1 MLLLLLTLL
10 LLLPL
15 AMLLWRPRSQDA
27 RQSWLVRL
35 QHRVAWGAL
44 RWAAAWQQKRLAQ
57 STLHAGQS
65 QQQALRRCLR
75 RAQGPHCPL
84 RGSTDISTFRN
95 HLPLTKASQAQE
107 EESGEQPLPPTSN
120 RYHGE
125 ASLQATLLGLAALN
139 KAYPEVLAPGG
150 TARVTASS
158 PWPYPLPW
166 PWHALGQVSPPGA
179 KDPRILL
186 LEALR
191 SPGLRAL
198 EAGTAAEL
206 LDVFL
211 DLEAHGEEL
220 AEAIAAGNPGAP
232 LPRRAAELREALE
245 QGTRGL
251 ALRLWP
257 KLQVVVTLDAG
268 GQAEAVAALGALW
281 CQGLT
286 FFSPAYAASGG
297 VLGLSL
303 WPEQPHG
310 LYLLPPGAPFI
321 ELLPLKEGTWEEA
334 TPAVLLA
341 EAQKGKE
348 YELVLT
354 NHASL
359 TRCRLGDVVQVASV
373 YNQCP
378 VVKFICRLGQT
389 LSVRGEV
396 TGEDVFSE
404 ALSRA
409 VGQWPGAKLLDH
421 GWVESRIL
429 DSSEGSAPHYEV
441 FVALK
446 GLRNLSEENRD
457 KVNRRQGQD
466 TTECP
471 LHSAHCPV
479 CHGEVGEGGEP
490 PWSSGKG
497 GLSPTDTHV
506 HMKLLATHTLGTA
519 VRASPTCH
527 PAPHQPHLSCSV
539 PSLTTAFRKPPLAT
553 STCGS
558 GAAWAPPKST

>member
-1 MLLLLLTLL
+1 MLLLLLSLL

-15 AMLLWRPRSQDA
+15 AVLLWRPRSWDA

-65 QQQALRRCLR
+65 QQQALRRCLHG
-75 RAQGPHCPL
+75 AQGPRCTL

-107 EESGEQPLPPTSN
+107 EESGGQPLPPTSN
-120 RYHGE
+120 WYHGE

-166 PWHALGQVSPPGA
+166 PWHALGQMSPTGA

-198 EAGTAAEL
+198 EAGTATEL

-321 ELLPLKEGTWEEA
+321 ELLPLKEGTREEA
-334 TPAVLLA
+334 TPTVLLP

-359 TRCRLGDVVQVASV
+359 TRCRLGDVVQVVSV

-389 LSVRGEV
+389 LSVRGED

-404 ALSRA
+404 ALGRA

-457 KVNRRQGQD
+457 K
-466 TTECP
+466 P
-471 LHSAHCPV
+471 
-479 CHGEVGEGGEP
+479 
-490 PWSSGKG
+490 
-497 GLSPTDTHV
+497 
-506 HMKLLATHTLGTA
+506 HTP
-519 VRASPTCH
+519 RAQPC
-527 PAPHQPHLSCSV
+527 APHPHAAQPHT
-539 PSLTTAFRKPPLAT
+539 SLT
-553 STCGS
+553 
-558 GAAWAPPKST
+558 

>member
-232 LPRRAAELREALE
+232 LPRRAAELQEALE

-446 GLRNLSEENRD
+446 GLRNLSEENRGKLD
-457 KVNRRQGQD
+457 HCLQETSARYKHLRFRGSMGPAQVHLVGQG
-466 TTECP
+466 
-471 LHSAHCPV
+471 
-479 CHGEVGEGGEP
+479 
-490 PWSSGKG
+490 
-497 GLSPTDTHV
+497 
-506 HMKLLATHTLGTA
+506 
-519 VRASPTCH
+519 
-527 PAPHQPHLSCSV
+527 
-539 PSLTTAFRKPPLAT
+539 AFRELRAALAACPSAPFPPEMPRVLRHRSLAQCLQRRVV
-553 STCGS
+553 S
-558 GAAWAPPKST
+558 

>member
-15 AMLLWRPRSQDA
+15 AMLLWRPQSRDA
-27 RQSWLVRL
+27 RRSWLVRL
-35 QHRVAWGAL
+35 QHCVTWGAL

-65 QQQALRRCLR
+65 QQQALRWCLR
-75 RAQGPHCPL
+75 GVQGPRCPL
-84 RGSTDISTFRN
+84 RGSTDITTFRN

-107 EESGEQPLPPTSN
+107 EESGGQPLPPTSN

-166 PWHALGQVSPPGA
+166 PWHALGQVSPTGA
-179 KDPRILL
+179 KDPRVLL

-334 TPAVLLA
+334 TPTVLLA

-359 TRCRLGDVVQVASV
+359 TRCRLGDVVQVAGD

-389 LSVRGEV
+389 LSVRGED

-404 ALSRA
+404 ALGRA

-429 DSSEGSAPHYEV
+429 GGLSADSSEGSAPHYEV

-457 KVNRRQGQD
+457 KLDHCLQETSARYKDLRFRGSMGPAQVHLVGQG
-466 TTECP
+466 
-471 LHSAHCPV
+471 
-479 CHGEVGEGGEP
+479 
-490 PWSSGKG
+490 
-497 GLSPTDTHV
+497 
-506 HMKLLATHTLGTA
+506 
-519 VRASPTCH
+519 
-527 PAPHQPHLSCSV
+527 
-539 PSLTTAFRKPPLAT
+539 AFRELRAALAACPSAPFPPEMPRVLRHRSLAQCLQRRVV
-553 STCGS
+553 S
-558 GAAWAPPKST
+558 